1 MDDVLNV
8 MKWKQKLPTR
18 ILFLAKV
25 FFRNKEEIM
34 AFADKQKPMKFITTK
49 PVLQE
54 MLKGVFQAEVTDANR
69 KHKNWKY
76 EMYW

>member
-1 MDDVLNV
+1 
-8 MKWKQKLPTR
+8 
-18 ILFLAKV
+18 
-25 FFRNKEEIM
+25 M

-69 KHKNWKY
+69 KHKN
-76 EMYW
+76 